1 MQNFTVFCTE
11 QDRSPDSTIWIA
23 SVEAGTSEEAA
34 ILGRACC
41 ADDWGLRQAQVRVIG
56 VAEGNVKIL
65 EWSDEGIELP
75 APEVFSHLLVE
86 VDSYPGADFSGSR
99 QFMVTV
105 DDEGGLSGEDSDL
118 RGLLE
123 ELDIDDD
130 PSGELWGRVL
140 TTMRQLLKEV
150 DDGQQPKRL
159 GLVLCSG
166 RRQDPD
172 DSASKIEEVF
182 DVTVWLKAVFSEDCD
197 DE

>member
-11 QDRSPDSTIWIA
+11 QSRWRDGTIWIS
-23 SVEAGTSEEAA
+23 SVEAGTQQEAA
-34 ILGRACC
+34 TLGRACC
-41 ADDWGLRQAQVRVIG
+41 ANDWGLRQAEVRVLGI
-56 VAEGNVKIL
+56 AEGNVNIL

-86 VDSYPGADFSGSR
+86 VDAYPGADFSGSR

-130 PSGELWGRVL
+130 PSGGLWGRVM
-140 TTMRQLLKEV
+140 TTMHQLLKEV
-150 DDGQQPKRL
+150 DDGHQPKRL

-172 DSASKIEEVF
+172 DSSSKIEEVF

>member
-1 MQNFTVFCTE
+1 MQKFTVFCTE
-11 QDRSPDSTIWIA
+11 QDRSPDSAIWIS
-23 SVEAGTSEEAA
+23 SVGAGTSEEAA
-34 ILGRACC
+34 ILGRACY

-56 VAEGNVKIL
+56 VALGDVKIIA
-65 EWSDEGIELP
+65 WNDEGIELP

-86 VDSYPGADFSGSR
+86 VDAYPGADFSGSR

-130 PSGELWGRVL
+130 PSGGLWARVM
-140 TTMRQLLKEV
+140 TTMHQLLKEV

-172 DSASKIEEVF
+172 DSSSKIEEVF

>member
-1 MQNFTVFCTE
+1 MQKFTVFCTYLR
-11 QDRSPDSTIWIA
+11 RSRNSTIWIA
-23 SVEAGTSEEAA
+23 SVAAGTSEEAA

-41 ADDWGLRQAQVRVIG
+41 ADAWGLRQVQVRVIG

-75 APEVFSHLLVE
+75 APGVCPHLLVE
-86 VDSYPGADFSGSR
+86 VDAYPGADFSGSR

-105 DDEGGLSGEDSDL
+105 DEEGGLSGEDSDL

-130 PSGELWGRVL
+130 PSGGLWGRVM
-140 TTMRQLLKEV
+140 TTMHQLLKEV

-172 DSASKIEEVF
+172 DSSSKIEEVF